1 LAAEEIA
8 KDEAS
13 LKQFELIEEQVN
25 KNNDIV
31 DAAEYQTSFTN
42 DIF

>member
-1 LAAEEIA
+1 MAAEELA